1 LKYIFEFK
9 NVDLGMIA
17 YSFFLFRIPR
27 VKEILG
33 KSIASFKQSQIDIES
48 IPWQDKNQES
58 QYMAKQTHREEER

>member
-1 LKYIFEFK
+1 
-9 NVDLGMIA
+9 MIA